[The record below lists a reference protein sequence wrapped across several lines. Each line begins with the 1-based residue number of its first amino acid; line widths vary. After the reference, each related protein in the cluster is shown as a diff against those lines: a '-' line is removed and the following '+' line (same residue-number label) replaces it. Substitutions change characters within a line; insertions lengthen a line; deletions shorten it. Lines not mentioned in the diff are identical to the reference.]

1 MDSRWDGRR
10 GNVKKCSRSV
20 NGLINLRGR
29 MDLAARIDELR
40 ALLRVASHRYYVLD
54 APTLSDAE
62 YDRAFKELEELER
75 ASPSL
80 LTPDSPTQRVG
91 AQPSERFARV
101 PHTRQMMSLANIFS
115 DGELVEFDAR
125 IHKLLGDEKVDYVFE
140 PKLDGLAVT
149 LIYQRGKLAR
159 GATRGDGLVGEDV
172 TANLRTIKA
181 VPLEL
186 QGAPP
191 ALFEARGEVFIG
203 KKDFARFNAEREAAG
218 EPTFVN
224 PRNSAAGSLRQLD
237 PRETAKRPLSIFFY
251 DVGETGGLEF
261 KTHLDKL
268 QTLRAFGLRI
278 NAENRRCA
286 SLDEVRR
293 AYQALLERRHDLTY
307 EIDGSVVK
315 VDSEDQRRR
324 LGAVSRTPRWATAYK
339 FPAEEEA
346 TTVEDIQVQ
355 VGRTGA
361 LTPVAFLKPVHVGG
375 VTVSRATLHNEDEVR
390 RKDVRKGDRVF
401 LRRAGDVI
409 PEIVR
414 VIVESRPPGGLPEFS
429 MPKACPVCGA
439 KVVREEDGAILR
451 CSNPSCPAQLIG
463 RLRHL
468 ASRGALDVAGLGEE
482 TCARLVETG
491 FVQSPADL
499 ANVYSLARE
508 EWLGLERMGEKSVD
522 NLLAALAA
530 SKKTSLRRFI
540 YGLGI
545 PQVGEATARAL
556 ARRFPSMALLV
567 AATFDDLQAVRD
579 VGPEVARQVGDFL
592 QKPENREAIDR
603 FLAAGVAPE
612 PEPEVSTAGPFAG
625 KTVVLTGAMSGYTRE
640 QAKAEIERR
649 GGRVAGSLSRKTDL
663 LVAGE
668 DAGSKLKKAGELK
681 VKIVDEAAFRAL
693 LEEAK

>member
-1 MDSRWDGRR
+1 MDPAS
-10 GNVKKCSRSV
+10 
-20 NGLINLRGR
+20 
-29 MDLAARIDELR
+29 RIDQLR
-40 ALLRVASHRYYVLD
+40 ALLREASHRYYVLD

-62 YDRAFKELEELER
+62 YDRAFRELEELEK
-75 ASPSL
+75 AHPAL
-80 LTPDSPTQRVG
+80 LAPDSPTQRVG

-101 PHTRQMMSLANIFS
+101 PHTRQMMSLANIFG
-115 DGELVEFDAR
+115 DGELVEFDTR
-125 IHKLLGDEKVDYVFE
+125 IHKLLGEEKVDYVFE

-149 LIYQRGKLAR
+149 LIYERGRLAR
-159 GATRGDGLVGEDV
+159 GATRGDGLIGEDV

-191 ALFEARGEVFIG
+191 LLFEARGEVFIG

-261 KTHLDKL
+261 KSHLEKL
-268 QTLRAFGLRI
+268 EALKAFGLRI
-278 NAENRRCA
+278 NPENKPCS
-286 SLDEVRR
+286 SLDEVRA
-293 AYQALLERRHDLTY
+293 AYSALLERRHQLTY

-375 VTVSRATLHNEDEVR
+375 VTVSRATLHNEGEVR

-414 VIVESRPPGGLPEFS
+414 VITESRPPEGLPEFA
-429 MPKACPVCGA
+429 MPTACPVCGA
-439 KVVREEDGAILR
+439 PVAREDDGAITR
-451 CSNPSCPAQLIG
+451 CTNPSCPAQLIG
-463 RLRHL
+463 RLRLL

-482 TCARLVETG
+482 TCARLVSTG
-491 FVQSPADL
+491 LVKAPADL
-499 ANVYSLARE
+499 ANVYSLTRE
-508 EWLGLERMGEKSVD
+508 QWLGLERMGEKSVD
-522 NLLAALAA
+522 NLLAALEA
-530 SKKTSLRRFI
+530 SKKTSLRRFV

-556 ARRFPSMALLV
+556 ARRFPSVELLV
-567 AATFDDLQAVRD
+567 AASFDDLQAVRD
-579 VGPEVARQVGDFL
+579 VGPAVALQVSEFL
-592 QKPENREAIDR
+592 RKAENRAAIDR

-612 PEPEVSTAGPFAG
+612 PEPVASAAGPFAG
-625 KTVVLTGAMSGYTRE
+625 KTVVLTGAMSGYTRD
-640 QAKAEIERR
+640 QAKAEVERR
-649 GGRVAGSLSRKTDL
+649 GGRVSGSISRKTDL

-668 DAGSKLKKAGELK
+668 DAGSKLKKAAELGVK
-681 VKIVDEAAFRAL
+681 VVDEAGFRAL
-693 LEEAK
+693 LEDAK